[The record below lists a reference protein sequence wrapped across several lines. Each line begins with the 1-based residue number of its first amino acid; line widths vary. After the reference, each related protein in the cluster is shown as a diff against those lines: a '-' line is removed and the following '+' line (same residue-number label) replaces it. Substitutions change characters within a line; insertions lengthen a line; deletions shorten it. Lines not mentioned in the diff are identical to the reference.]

1 MRLRILLDAFLAGG
15 PATAPAGQAAPG
27 LDVLDVL
34 DVLIE
39 ISGAPIAANPPTR
52 ANPAP
57 DSALSLL
64 NPGRSPRAAQSSANA
79 LRLAH
84 RKF

>member
-15 PATAPAGQAAPG
+15 PATAPAGQAAPE
-27 LDVLDVL
+27 LDVL

-52 ANPAP
+52 ANPAA

-64 NPGRSPRAAQSSANA
+64 NLGRSPRAAQSSANA

>member
-15 PATAPAGQAAPG
+15 PATAPAGQAAPE
-27 LDVLDVL
+27 LDVL

-64 NPGRSPRAAQSSANA
+64 NLGRSPRAAQSSANA